1 MQAAV
6 KQRKPKKSYLAYV
19 KKRFRL
25 DWQLYIFLLP
35 AIIYFILFHYI
46 PIYGVQIAFKD
57 FIEVK
62 GITGSPWV
70 GFEHFE
76 RFFSSYQFWNLL
88 KNTILLSLYSLLW
101 SFPCPII
108 LAMLLNQVQ
117 NSRFKKLVQTVT
129 YAPHFISVV
138 VLVGMLQLFLSPSI
152 GFVNNIIKL
161 LGGDAIPFLSDPK
174 WFRTIYIGSGIWQGT
189 GWGAIIYI
197 AALAGVSPELYDAA
211 KVDGATRFQII
222 KNIDFPSILPTAVI
236 LLIMNAGS
244 IMNVGFQKVFLMQN
258 DQNVRISEVISTY
271 TYKLGLV
278 QTQYSYSATV
288 GLFNS
293 VVNIILL
300 TIVNFVAKKVTETS
314 LW

>member
-278 QTQYSYSATV
+278 QTQYSYSAAV

>member
-258 DQNVRISEVISTY
+258 DQNARISEVISTY

-278 QTQYSYSATV
+278 QTQYSYSAAV

>member
-197 AALAGVSPELYDAA
+197 AGWRESPRNCMTLPRWMGPHVS
-211 KVDGATRFQII
+211 K
-222 KNIDFPSILPTAVI
+222 S
-236 LLIMNAGS
+236 
-244 IMNVGFQKVFLMQN
+244 
-258 DQNVRISEVISTY
+258 
-271 TYKLGLV
+271 
-278 QTQYSYSATV
+278 
-288 GLFNS
+288 
-293 VVNIILL
+293 
-300 TIVNFVAKKVTETS
+300 
-314 LW
+314 

>member
-278 QTQYSYSATV
+278 QTQYSYSAAV

-300 TIVNFVAKKVTETS
+300 SIVNFVAKKVTETS

>member
-1 MQAAV
+1 M
-6 KQRKPKKSYLAYV
+6 
-19 KKRFRL
+19 
-25 DWQLYIFLLP
+25 
-35 AIIYFILFHYI
+35 
-46 PIYGVQIAFKD
+46 QIAFKD

-258 DQNVRISEVISTY
+258 DQNARISEVISTY

-278 QTQYSYSATV
+278 QTQYSYSAAV

>member
-211 KVDGATRFQII
+211 KVDGATRFEII

-278 QTQYSYSATV
+278 QTQYSYSAAV